1 MEGCCNLPFSKLA
14 HVVLLFHRPPKVDMI
29 CAHQIVFL
37 FSEPPS
43 FVKPMENKEIIAG
56 EPIVL
61 ECMASGSP
69 KPKLTWRKDGK
80 DLVVT
85 ERHFFTADD
94 QLLVIVDTDLSDA
107 GAYECQMSNA
117 LGTEHGISQLS
128 VIPGERV
135 ADFDHRGSR
144 EQGSGVSCSLFAVV
158 RIPELHVS

>member
-1 MEGCCNLPFSKLA
+1 
-14 HVVLLFHRPPKVDMI
+14 
-29 CAHQIVFL
+29 
-37 FSEPPS
+37 
-43 FVKPMENKEIIAG
+43 MENKEIIAG

-80 DLVVT
+80 DLVIT

-94 QLLVIVDTDLSDA
+94 QLLVIVYTDLSDA
-107 GAYECQMSNA
+107 GAYECQMSNS

-135 ADFDHRGSR
+135 VDFDRRGSR
-144 EQGSGVSCSLFAVV
+144 G
-158 RIPELHVS
+158 

>member
-1 MEGCCNLPFSKLA
+1 
-14 HVVLLFHRPPKVDMI
+14 
-29 CAHQIVFL
+29 
-37 FSEPPS
+37 
-43 FVKPMENKEIIAG
+43 MENKEIIAG

-117 LGTEHGISQLS
+117 LGTERGVSQLS

-135 ADFDHRGSR
+135 ADFDGRGL
-144 EQGSGVSCSLFAVV
+144 ENK
-158 RIPELHVS
+158 

>member
-1 MEGCCNLPFSKLA
+1 M
-14 HVVLLFHRPPKVDMI
+14 
-29 CAHQIVFL
+29 
-37 FSEPPS
+37 
-43 FVKPMENKEIIAG
+43 KPMENKEIIAG

-117 LGTEHGISQLS
+117 LGTEHGVSQLS

-135 ADFDHRGSR
+135 ADFDHGASR
-144 EQGSGVSCSLFAVV
+144 EQGSGVNGSLFAVV
-158 RIPELHVS
+158 RIPELHGS

>member
-1 MEGCCNLPFSKLA
+1 MCSSDK
-14 HVVLLFHRPPKVDMI
+14 
-29 CAHQIVFL
+29 VFL
-37 FSEPPS
+37 FSESPS

-107 GAYECQMSNA
+107 GAYECQMSNT
-117 LGTEHGISQLS
+117 LGTEHGVSQLS

-135 ADFDHRGSR
+135 ADFDQRGSR
-144 EQGSGVSCSLFAVV
+144 EQGSGVNCSVFAFV
-158 RIPELHVS
+158 RIPELQGS

>member
-1 MEGCCNLPFSKLA
+1 
-14 HVVLLFHRPPKVDMI
+14 
-29 CAHQIVFL
+29 
-37 FSEPPS
+37 
-43 FVKPMENKEIIAG
+43 MENKEIIAG

-107 GAYECQMSNA
+107 GTYECEMSNM
-117 LGTEHGISQLS
+117 LGTEQGFSQLS
-128 VIPGERV
+128 VIPGEKWHCISYKKQFCTFWSEV
-135 ADFDHRGSR
+135 LDYN
-144 EQGSGVSCSLFAVV
+144 VSVDVGAVNLFCISL
-158 RIPELHVS
+158 

>member
-1 MEGCCNLPFSKLA
+1 
-14 HVVLLFHRPPKVDMI
+14 
-29 CAHQIVFL
+29 
-37 FSEPPS
+37 
-43 FVKPMENKEIIAG
+43 MENKEIIAG

-69 KPKLTWRKDGK
+69 KPKLTWKKDGK

-117 LGTEHGISQLS
+117 LGTEHGVSQLS

-135 ADFDHRGSR
+135 ADFDHSASR
-144 EQGSGVSCSLFAVV
+144 EQGSGVNCSLFAVV
-158 RIPELHVS
+158 RIPELHGS